1 MTLFDLLTQ
10 YSTLEELPRFAN
22 RQGVAGILYDEIEKS
37 GQNPFDTKGLV
48 KLSGYAQ
55 KCARKYNLQKEVITK
70 LADFYGK
77 RGIRI
82 FLFKG
87 YSLSLLY
94 PTSYYRPST
103 DIDVYLYGRGKEGD
117 EILKERNILV
127 VQHEDKHSVYN
138 IKGITVEN
146 HATFINV
153 RNRKELNCVEEFLEQ
168 EATLANEDDEIMNLY
183 LPTPNFNALFL
194 PLHLANHWAGN
205 EANLKQLCDWA
216 FYLRKYSEVIDWEK
230 IIEFAKSI
238 RFERFLLALNYIT
251 VKTFEIDSKRVPIED
266 ADRNLADRILADIM
280 ELHAYKN
287 QTNVSNPIK
296 AIADKAIFYIQNQER
311 RKTIGADTNVIISFV
326 NQTIAYLRHVY
337 GIDKRSIW
345 DMNHI
350 RNRN

>member
-1 MTLFDLLTQ
+1 MTLFNLLKQ

-37 GQNPFDTKGLV
+37 GQNPFDTMGLV
-48 KLSGYAQ
+48 RLSGYAQ
-55 KCARKYNLQKEVITK
+55 KYARKYNLQKEVITK

-77 RGIRI
+77 HCIRM

-103 DIDVYLYGRGKEGD
+103 DIDVYMYGKGKEGD
-117 EILKERNILV
+117 EILKEHNIPV

-138 IKGITVEN
+138 INGITIEN
-146 HATFINV
+146 HATFVNV
-153 RNRKELNCVEEFLEQ
+153 RNRKNLSCVEDFLEQ
-168 EATLANEDDEIMNLY
+168 EALLANEDEEIKNLY
-183 LPTPNFNALFL
+183 VPTPNFNALFL
-194 PLHLANHWAGN
+194 PYHLANHWAGD

-216 FYLRKYSEVIDWEK
+216 FFLDKYSELVDWKK
-230 IIEFAKSI
+230 IIELAKSI
-238 RFERFLLALNYIT
+238 GFDRFLFALNYIT
-251 VKTFEIDSKRVPIED
+251 VKEFNINAKNVPIED
-266 ADRNLADRILADIM
+266 ADRNLADRILVDIM

-296 AIADKAIFYIQNQER
+296 TISDKAFHYIQNQER
-311 RKTIGADTNVIISFV
+311 RKIIGADKNVVISFV
-326 NQTIAYLRHVY
+326 NQVIAYLRHVY

-345 DMNHI
+345 DMKHI
-350 RNRN
+350 KNRN